1 MRPPA
6 RRVTT
11 PLRLCALGLFV
22 TLSAALAPPPPAR
35 SQTGLYAQAPLR
47 AERGDVVLIRGGRF
61 HRGASERELREAF
74 QLCLRGTRMVVGTE
88 LRCSEQLFELEAPR
102 RTIQLTRFAIDRM
115 EVSHARYRRCVS
127 AGACLPAGVSADDTR
142 VGQPE
147 MPVAGVSYADAERY
161 CAFVG
166 GRLPTESEWER
177 AAAGPSGRR
186 RFPWGRQYNPRLA
199 NHGDDG
205 RPDNTDGYRY
215 AAPVDAFP
223 NGQSPDGLL
232 NMAGNVWEWTKDR
245 FDYDNYGAG
254 PSVNPQG
261 ARSGGQR
268 VVRGG
273 SWRSDA
279 YSLRVTHRVPVGE
292 GARFPDLGFRC
303 AYDVPPP
310 PLDNH

>member
-1 MRPPA
+1 MR
-6 RRVTT
+6 RSVKRLTT
-11 PLRLCALGLFV
+11 PRGLLVLGALVAV
-22 TLSAALAPPPPAR
+22 TAFCGAPGALPRAR
-35 SQTGLYAQAPLR
+35 SQAHLHAQLA
-47 AERGDVVLIRGGRF
+47 DVVRIRAGSF

-74 QLCLRGTRMVVGTE
+74 QLCLVSTRFGAGNQ

-102 RTIQLTRFAIDRM
+102 RTIQLSAYGIDRT

-127 AGACLPAGVSADDTR
+127 SGACLPAGVSADDPR

-147 MPVAGVSYADAERY
+147 MPVSGVSYTDAEQY

-186 RFPWGRQYNPRLA
+186 RFPWGRQYNGRLA

-205 RPDNTDGYRY
+205 RPDASDGHRY

-223 NGQSPDGLL
+223 NGQSADGLL
-232 NMAGNVWEWTKDR
+232 NMAGNVWEWTADR
-245 FDYDNYGAG
+245 FDYDNYGNG
-254 PSVNPQG
+254 PSVNPRG

-303 AYDVPPP
+303 AYDVPAEPE
-310 PLDNH
+310 DAR